1 MHPHSPVA
9 APAGHL
15 PRLVNLRWLEVGSQ
29 LAVLGI
35 ARYVLD
41 MSLPWQPMLAVCLA
55 LGIGNLL
62 TVMRLKGP
70 WPVTDLELFA
80 QLSTDVLAL
89 ATLLYFSGGS
99 ANPFVSLLLLPLTIA
114 ATTLGARHA
123 WAMGAIV
130 VAAYTLLMF
139 HSQPLPEPRASLPVW
154 LGGESPVPAEEACHV
169 EPLPAAGHESHVM
182 AATPAP
188 AAMPTTGHEGHA
200 GHDMAG
206 GSGFALHLLGM
217 WFNFVVSGLVVA
229 FFLTRMAAALRAR
242 ERELALA
249 REAALRH
256 EQILAL
262 GTLAAGAAH
271 QLGTPL
277 STLAVVLREMELEH
291 GPNNA
296 DLAADLALARQQV
309 AHCKTT
315 LSRILADAGHHR
327 GEGGEALALDA
338 FLNAMLDDWRLLRP
352 DARLAVSLD
361 GPRPAPAI
369 LKEPSLEHALL
380 NLLDNAA
387 DASPA
392 GVELQASWNADQCV
406 LEILDRGPG
415 FDAAARSGQPFISTK
430 AGGLGIGLFLSNA
443 TLERFGGKV
452 ELFDREGG
460 GTRTR
465 VTLPLCR
472 IQDPGFGIQQK
483 SGPP

>member
-1 MHPHSPVA
+1 MAVHATLS

-29 LAVLGI
+29 LAVLAI
-35 ARYVLD
+35 ARYALD

-55 LGIGNLL
+55 LAIGNLL
-62 TVMRLKGP
+62 TWWRLKGS

-80 QLSTDVLAL
+80 QLCTDVLAL
-89 ATLLYFSGGS
+89 STLLYFSGGS

-123 WAMGAIV
+123 WAMAAIV
-130 VAAYTLLMF
+130 VAAYTLLMV
-139 HSQPLPEPRASLPVW
+139 HSQPLPEPRASLPLPAW
-154 LGGESPVPAEEACHV
+154 LGGASPAPVEETCHV
-169 EPLPAAGHESHVM
+169 EPLPAAGHEGHVRPATPTP
-182 AATPAP
+182 AATPA
-188 AAMPTTGHEGHA
+188 TGHA
-200 GHDMAG
+200 GHDVG
-206 GSGFALHLLGM
+206 SGSGFALHLLGM

-229 FFLTRMAAALRAR
+229 FFLTRMAATLRAR
-242 ERELALA
+242 ERELAGA
-249 REAALRH
+249 RENALRN

-291 GPNNA
+291 GPHNA

-309 AHCKTT
+309 GHCKTT

-338 FLNAMLDDWRLLRP
+338 FLTAMLEDWCLLRP
-352 DARLAVSLD
+352 DARFTVSLD
-361 GPRPAPAI
+361 GPQPAPTL

-387 DASPA
+387 DASPG
-392 GVELQASWNADQCV
+392 GVELQASWNAQQCV
-406 LEILDRGPG
+406 LEILDRGSG
-415 FDAAARSGQPFISTK
+415 FDAAAKSGQPFVSTK

-452 ELFDREGG
+452 ELFDRDGG

-465 VTLPLCR
+465 VTLPL
-472 IQDPGFGIQQK
+472 K
-483 SGPP
+483 AK

>member
-1 MHPHSPVA
+1 MAIHTTLP

-15 PRLVNLRWLEVGSQ
+15 PRLVNLRWLEVASQ
-29 LAVLGI
+29 LAVLAI

-41 MSLPWQPMLAVCLA
+41 MSLPWPPMLAVCLA
-55 LGIGNLL
+55 LAIGNLL
-62 TVMRLKGP
+62 TWLRLKGP
-70 WPVTDLELFA
+70 WPVTDGELFA
-80 QLSTDVLAL
+80 QLGMDVLAL
-89 ATLLYFSGGS
+89 STLLYFSGGS

-114 ATTLGARHA
+114 ATTLNARHA
-123 WAMGAIV
+123 WAMAA
-130 VAAYTLLMF
+130 VAATAYTLLMF
-139 HSQPLPEPRASLPVW
+139 HSQPLPEPAARLPLPAW
-154 LGGESPVPAEEACHV
+154 LTGETVADAEDACHV
-169 EPLPAAGHESHVM
+169 EPLPAAGQD
-182 AATPAP
+182 
-188 AAMPTTGHEGHA
+188 GHA
-200 GHDMAG
+200 GHGAPAAIAPAQPTAHGGHAMAG
-206 GSGFALHLLGM
+206 MEGMGGNATAFALHLLGM

-242 ERELALA
+242 ERELAGT
-249 REAALRH
+249 RENALRH

-291 GPNNA
+291 GPHNA

-309 AHCKTT
+309 AHCKDT

-327 GEGGEALALDA
+327 GEGGEAVALDA
-338 FLNAMLDDWRLLRP
+338 FLESMLEDWRLLRP
-352 DARLAVSLD
+352 DARIETRLE
-361 GPRPAPAI
+361 GPRPAPAL
-369 LKEPSLEHALL
+369 LKERSLEHALL

-392 GVELQASWNADQCV
+392 GVELRAAWDAERCV
-406 LEILDRGPG
+406 LDILDRGPG
-415 FDAAARSGQPFISTK
+415 FDKAARAGEPFISTK
-430 AGGLGIGLFLSNA
+430 EGGLGIGLFLSNA

-465 VTLPLCR
+465 VTLPLKR
-472 IQDPGFGIQQK
+472 A
-483 SGPP
+483 

>member
-1 MHPHSPVA
+1 MTTFSSA
-9 APAGHL
+9 TAPAGHL
-15 PRLVNLRWLEVGSQ
+15 PRLVNLRWLEVASQ
-29 LAVLGI
+29 LAVLAI

-55 LGIGNLL
+55 LAIGNLL
-62 TVMRLKGP
+62 TWWRLKNP
-70 WPVTDLELFA
+70 WPVTDLELLV
-80 QLSTDVLAL
+80 QLCSDVLAL
-89 ATLLYFSGGS
+89 STLLYFSGGS

-123 WAMGAIV
+123 WAMAAIV
-130 VAAYTLLMF
+130 VAAYTLLMV

-154 LGGESPVPAEEACHV
+154 LGGESPVPAEETCQV
-169 EPLPAAGHESHVM
+169 VPLPAAGHADH
-182 AATPAP
+182 ATPLTPTLAP
-188 AAMPTTGHEGHA
+188 AAAPTTGHEGHA
-200 GHDMAG
+200 GTAG
-206 GSGFALHLLGM
+206 GTGFALHLLGM

-229 FFLTRMAAALRAR
+229 FFLTRMTAALRER
-242 ERELALA
+242 ERELAGA
-249 REAALRH
+249 REKALRN

-291 GPNNA
+291 GPHNA

-309 AHCKTT
+309 GHCKTT

-352 DARLAVSLD
+352 DARIAVSLM
-361 GPRPAPAI
+361 GHQPAPTI
-369 LKEPSLEHALL
+369 LKEASLEHALL

-387 DASPA
+387 DACPG
-392 GVELQASWNADQCV
+392 GVELQATWDTHQCV
-406 LEILDRGPG
+406 LEILDRGSG
-415 FDAAARSGQPFISTK
+415 FDAAARTGQPFVSTK

-452 ELFDREGG
+452 ELFDRDGG
-460 GTRTR
+460 GTCTR
-465 VTLPLCR
+465 VTLPLKR
-472 IQDPGFGIQQK
+472 A
-483 SGPP
+483 